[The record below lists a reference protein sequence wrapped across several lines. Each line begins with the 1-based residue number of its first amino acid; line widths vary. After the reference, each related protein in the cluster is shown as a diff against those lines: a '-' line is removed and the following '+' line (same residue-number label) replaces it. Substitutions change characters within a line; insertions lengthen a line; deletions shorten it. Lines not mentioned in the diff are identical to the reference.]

1 MVDTADD
8 GFFGFTAQSAGDELM
23 GHQNTAL
30 SAVFSLPQYG
40 ADRVG
45 IGADL
50 LFGEEP
56 LHLRGFDKGQQ
67 SDLQRAVF
75 VFDGN
80 GVEPAAVRRGDVDI
94 LAAHQAGAEGHALGG
109 VVIAADQPYA
119 VVLGGQR
126 EEKVIQQVH
135 GFFRRDGLIVDIAGD
150 EHGVDLLFRRDIGD
164 LFQNV
169 FLIFDHGILMDA
181 FSQMKIGQ
189 VHEFHKISS
198 YLFISYYHYMER
210 RAVFQ
215 GLVNDENLFYGSK
228 GMCYTEGRTCRD
240 TEAFFYDQSGIFRCR
255 RHIAFFGYRHGA
267 GKREAEPEPAER
279 ERDQN
284 LSFHGTAFH
293 GDQTA
298 SVGRSDL

>member
-67 SDLQRAVF
+67 GDLQRAVF

-150 EHGVDLLFRRDIGD
+150 EHGVDFFFRRDIGD

-169 FLIFDHGILMDA
+169 FLIFDHGILMNA
-181 FSQMKIGQ
+181 FSQMKIG
-189 VHEFHKISS
+189 
-198 YLFISYYHYMER
+198 
-210 RAVFQ
+210 
-215 GLVNDENLFYGSK
+215 
-228 GMCYTEGRTCRD
+228 
-240 TEAFFYDQSGIFRCR
+240 
-255 RHIAFFGYRHGA
+255 
-267 GKREAEPEPAER
+267 
-279 ERDQN
+279 
-284 LSFHGTAFH
+284 
-293 GDQTA
+293 
-298 SVGRSDL
+298 